1 LTVPLL
7 NLLFKH
13 VVAERMGTIILSV
26 IVGHTAWDWMIERFG
41 VLQMFPWPEL
51 TTADLASAMRW
62 LFVLVAL
69 TAAVWL
75 IYVVTQRAP
84 ASKRGEPAE

>member
-1 LTVPLL
+1 M
-7 NLLFKH
+7 FKH

-41 VLQMFPWPEL
+41 VLQMFPWPEV
-51 TTADLASAMRW
+51 TTTDLASALRW

-69 TAAVWL
+69 TACVWL
-75 IYVVTQRAP
+75 IYVLTQRPGERKA
-84 ASKRGEPAE
+84 GEPAE